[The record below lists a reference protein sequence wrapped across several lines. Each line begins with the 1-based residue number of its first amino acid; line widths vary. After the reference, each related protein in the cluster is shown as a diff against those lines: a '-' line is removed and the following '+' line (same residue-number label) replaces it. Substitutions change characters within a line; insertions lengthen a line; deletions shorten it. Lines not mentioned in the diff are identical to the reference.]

1 MGRAAAIFLSDNSLE
16 RAPFRGDDALYEVV
30 TRACRDNPD
39 ERYPTMK
46 DFFTAWQ
53 EARQQ

>member
-1 MGRAAAIFLSDNSLE
+1 MGGGGAIFLSGNSLE
-16 RAPFRGDDALYEVV
+16 RMPFRGDDALYEGV

-39 ERYPTMK
+39 KRYPTMK

>member
-1 MGRAAAIFLSDNSLE
+1 MGGGGAIFLSGDSLE
-16 RAPFRGDDALYEVV
+16 RTPFRDDDALYEDM
-30 TRACRDNPD
+30 TRACCNNPD
-39 ERYPTMK
+39 KRYPTMK